1 MRHPFD
7 GIIVPRQLNE
17 QPSRREALVI
27 IASASAASLVGTV
40 AQAEGPT
47 DIAIKKDG
55 ALASPPAGV
64 AKDQKYHLYYV
75 VPKEVRLFDARR
87 RMDLNIRGEL
97 LPGLALHK
105 DLGDKQGFLGWL
117 DKAEAEKA
125 KAAEDVALVHEMT
138 PSDVMVQGTA
148 PAKGVATLRV
158 FAAPLGWRNPPAAD
172 TYLNLK
178 QLGDLWTSQL
188 AMKDGVTVI
197 ANDKVRQ
204 PFIQFKEGKV
214 ADDVLATIK
223 SQPQVYAVQWLT
235 PAAESTRALRE
246 EGGGVVTTDALR
258 EEAATTLAL
267 GEEGGVP
274 STRALGEEGGVT
286 TERADEEGGGITTFA
301 VGEEGGST
309 ERLGEE
315 GGVSTRGRGEEGGA
329 STRALGEEGG
339 GISTEALGEEGG
351 GVSTKAIGEEG
362 GVRPMPQIKPDIP
375 AIE

>member
-7 GIIVPRQLNE
+7 GIIVPRQLTE
-17 QPSRREALVI
+17 QPSRREALAI
-27 IASASAASLVGTV
+27 IAGAGAASFAGTV

-55 ALASPPAGV
+55 VLASPPAGV
-64 AKDQKYHLYYV
+64 AKEQKYHLYYI

-97 LPGLALHK
+97 LPGLVLHK

-117 DKAEAEKA
+117 DQAEAEKV
-125 KAAEDVALVHEMT
+125 KAAEDVALVHAMT
-138 PSDVMVQGTA
+138 PADVMVQGTP

-158 FAAPLGWRNPPAAD
+158 FAAPLGWRNPPGAD

-197 ANDKVRQ
+197 SNDKVRQ
-204 PFIQFKEGKV
+204 PFIQFNEGKV

-235 PAAESTRALRE
+235 PAADSTRALRE

-286 TERADEEGGGITTFA
+286 TDRADEEGGGVTTFA
-301 VGEEGGST
+301 IGEEGGST

-315 GGVSTRGRGEEGGA
+315 GGVSTRGRGEEGG
-329 STRALGEEGG
+329 

-351 GVSTKAIGEEG
+351 GISTKALGEEG
-362 GVRPMPQIKPDIP
+362 GVRPMPDIRRDIP
-375 AIE
+375 AVEKRPK